1 MATPTKLFSLCSL
14 LMASLFAW
22 SSSVQFDDPDWY
34 FWFPLYASACGVNLI
49 NGIGALSLKPISK
62 IAKLA
67 LWLGVFLFI
76 KVAVEDFV
84 YGIAG
89 FWSLDL
95 KEKVVREK
103 FGSGFVVNSMYLQL
117 QAASVQKDY
126 VKRKEKKVP
135 RYVECGMAIL
145 VVASYGMSYGFFVL
159 QKGEMKS

>member
-49 NGIGALSLKPISK
+49 NGIGALSLKPIR
-62 IAKLA
+62 
-67 LWLGVFLFI
+67 
-76 KVAVEDFV
+76 
-84 YGIAG
+84 

>member
-1 MATPTKLFSLCSL
+1 M
-14 LMASLFAW
+14 
-22 SSSVQFDDPDWY
+22 
-34 FWFPLYASACGVNLI
+34 
-49 NGIGALSLKPISK
+49 
-62 IAKLA
+62 
-67 LWLGVFLFI
+67 FLFI

-135 RYVECGMAIL
+135 RYVECGEKNEPPGLIFLLNCVGNMN
-145 VVASYGMSYGFFVL
+145 
-159 QKGEMKS
+159 

>member
-1 MATPTKLFSLCSL
+1 MFSFVSFFWLICL
-14 LMASLFAW
+14 
-22 SSSVQFDDPDWY
+22 DWY

-49 NGIGALSLKPISK
+49 NGIGALSLKPIRK

-135 RYVECGMAIL
+135 RYVECGEKNEPPGLIFLLNCVGNMN
-145 VVASYGMSYGFFVL
+145 
-159 QKGEMKS
+159 